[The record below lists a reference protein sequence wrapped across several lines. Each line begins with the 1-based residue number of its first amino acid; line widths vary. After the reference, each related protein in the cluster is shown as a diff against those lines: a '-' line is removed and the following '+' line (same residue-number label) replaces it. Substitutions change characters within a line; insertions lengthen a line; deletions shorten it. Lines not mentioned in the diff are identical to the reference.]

1 MVRNEAPPVEGAGEF
16 GVHSDLKSNRSCS
29 GRQPARRSRQSCP
42 HRSPIPRRA
51 RPNPAPR
58 TRRIDRR
65 GGPPPR
71 EAAGP
76 LPRMGAR
83 APLLCCHNRR
93 GRGRGRPGAWRPA
106 AGRRASVRAR
116 GGGRPPSAWRRVA
129 TGAAAAGR
137 ELRTR
142 DGRVG
147 AVAAGVGTAA
157 RRSDWRPPWLHDGV
171 RCGRRSAT
179 GIRRAPLPSSSSF
192 SWITCVA
199 DGQTSEKERE
209 RQRQAISLLTA

>member
-1 MVRNEAPPVEGAGEF
+1 VSRGDIA
-16 GVHSDLKSNRSCS
+16 S
-29 GRQPARRSRQSCP
+29 GQPARRSRQSCP

-116 GGGRPPSAWRRVA
+116 GGGRPPSAWRLESGHR
-129 TGAAAAGR
+129 GCRRGPRAAN
-137 ELRTR
+137 T
-142 DGRVG
+142 
-147 AVAAGVGTAA
+147 
-157 RRSDWRPPWLHDGV
+157 
-171 RCGRRSAT
+171 
-179 GIRRAPLPSSSSF
+179 RRASGGRSRGSGDRSPEIRL
-192 SWITCVA
+192 A
-199 DGQTSEKERE
+199 TSM
-209 RQRQAISLLTA
+209 AP